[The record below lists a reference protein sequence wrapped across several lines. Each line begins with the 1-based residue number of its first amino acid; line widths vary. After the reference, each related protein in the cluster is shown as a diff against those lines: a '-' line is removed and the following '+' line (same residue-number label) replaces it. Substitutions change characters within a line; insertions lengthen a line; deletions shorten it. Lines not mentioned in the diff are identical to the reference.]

1 MNEMLAE
8 SLRDQILTEAVGP
21 LITVLLG
28 GFVLGFITRQFQMRD
43 SDQKLR
49 ESIALDVARVGGL
62 FYSLAAEAMDAQAMK
77 DPELIDIANKALQE
91 QFRQFN
97 LEAVILEKR
106 LAAYSGSGYLAWHAA
121 SDCATVLYYILT
133 GTPESRIERIV
144 TINEKGYDGKDHSR
158 LSREELR
165 DQDKVMDQFAAQ
177 MSNINAETLK
187 KSKNT
192 IDRKGL

>member
-62 FYSLAAEAMDAQAMK
+62 FYSLAAEAIDAQAMR

-91 QFRQFN
+91 HFRQFN

-106 LAAYSGSGYLAWHAA
+106 LAAYSESGFLAWHAA

-158 LSREELR
+158 LSRKELR
-165 DQDKVMDQFAAQ
+165 DQGKVMDQFAAQ

-187 KSKNT
+187 KSKNA
-192 IDRKGL
+192 IGRKGL